1 MDRSRG
7 PARDYPADQ
16 PHLAGPQ
23 QPGDQGDPTPR
34 PRRGGRGAAVGES
47 RGRFRYRA
55 WRVAAL
61 VTVTV
66 AVLGYLSD
74 LFVLSFD
81 PRPLFAILDAITLG
95 LLSGAIAWVYQRRQ
109 NRYLAERLEVI
120 ADMNHHVRND
130 LQVIQYSAYMT
141 RDKEHI
147 QRIEQSLG
155 RIDWAL
161 REVLTGK
168 QLRSAAE
175 RGEKE

>member
-1 MDRSRG
+1 MRRS
-7 PARDYPADQ
+7 
-16 PHLAGPQ
+16 AG
-23 QPGDQGDPTPR
+23 
-34 PRRGGRGAAVGES
+34 
-47 RGRFRYRA
+47 
-55 WRVAAL
+55 RVAAVVAL
-61 VTVTV
+61 TV

-74 LFVLSFD
+74 LLVISFH
-81 PRPLFAILDAITLG
+81 PQPVFPILDAIVLG
-95 LLSGAIAWVYQRRQ
+95 ALCGLIAWSYQRRQ

-168 QLRSAAE
+168 QLRSATE
-175 RGEKE
+175 RGTRE

>member
-1 MDRSRG
+1 M
-7 PARDYPADQ
+7 
-16 PHLAGPQ
+16 
-23 QPGDQGDPTPR
+23 
-34 PRRGGRGAAVGES
+34 
-47 RGRFRYRA
+47 
-55 WRVAAL
+55 
-61 VTVTV
+61 VTVS
-66 AVLGYLSD
+66 VLGFLSD
-74 LFVLSFD
+74 LTILAYD
-81 PRPLFAILDAITLG
+81 PRPLFAVLDAVALG
-95 LLSGAIAWVYQRRQ
+95 LLCGAIAWIYQRRQ

-175 RGEKE
+175 RGSRQ

>member
-1 MDRSRG
+1 
-7 PARDYPADQ
+7 
-16 PHLAGPQ
+16 
-23 QPGDQGDPTPR
+23 
-34 PRRGGRGAAVGES
+34 RRGGGSLDLSGHRVRIRRSAG
-47 RGRFRYRA
+47 
-55 WRVAAL
+55 RVATVVAL
-61 VTVTV
+61 TV

-74 LFVLSFD
+74 LLVISFH
-81 PRPLFAILDAITLG
+81 PQPVFPILDAIVLG
-95 LLSGAIAWVYQRRQ
+95 GLCGVIAWSYQRRQ

-141 RDKEHI
+141 KDKEHI

-168 QLRSAAE
+168 QLRSGTE
-175 RGEKE
+175 RGTKE

>member
-1 MDRSRG
+1 MRRS
-7 PARDYPADQ
+7 
-16 PHLAGPQ
+16 AG
-23 QPGDQGDPTPR
+23 
-34 PRRGGRGAAVGES
+34 
-47 RGRFRYRA
+47 
-55 WRVAAL
+55 RVAAVVAL
-61 VTVTV
+61 TV

-74 LFVLSFD
+74 LLVISFH
-81 PRPLFAILDAITLG
+81 PQPVFPILDAIVLG
-95 LLSGAIAWVYQRRQ
+95 ALCGLIAWSYQRRQ

-168 QLRSAAE
+168 QLRAASE
-175 RGEKE
+175 RGTKE

>member
-1 MDRSRG
+1 MRRS
-7 PARDYPADQ
+7 
-16 PHLAGPQ
+16 AG
-23 QPGDQGDPTPR
+23 
-34 PRRGGRGAAVGES
+34 
-47 RGRFRYRA
+47 
-55 WRVAAL
+55 RVAAVVAL
-61 VTVTV
+61 TV

-74 LFVLSFD
+74 LLVISFH
-81 PRPLFAILDAITLG
+81 PQPVFPILDAIVLG
-95 LLSGAIAWVYQRRQ
+95 ALCGLIAWSYQRRQ

-141 RDKEHI
+141 KDKEHI

-168 QLRSAAE
+168 QLRSATE
-175 RGEKE
+175 RGTRE

>member
-1 MDRSRG
+1 MRRS
-7 PARDYPADQ
+7 
-16 PHLAGPQ
+16 
-23 QPGDQGDPTPR
+23 
-34 PRRGGRGAAVGES
+34 
-47 RGRFRYRA
+47 A
-55 WRVAAL
+55 WRVAA
-61 VTVTV
+61 VVAFTV

-74 LFVLSFD
+74 LLVISFH
-81 PRPLFAILDAITLG
+81 PQPVFPILDAIVLG
-95 LLSGAIAWVYQRRQ
+95 ALCGLIVWSYQRRQ
-109 NRYLAERLEVI
+109 NRHLAERLEVI

-168 QLRSAAE
+168 QLRAASE
-175 RGEKE
+175 RGTRE

>member
-1 MDRSRG
+1 M
-7 PARDYPADQ
+7 
-16 PHLAGPQ
+16 
-23 QPGDQGDPTPR
+23 TI
-34 PRRGGRGAAVGES
+34 
-47 RGRFRYRA
+47 
-55 WRVAAL
+55 
-61 VTVTV
+61 TV
-66 AVLGYLSD
+66 AVLGYVSD
-74 LFVLSFD
+74 LMLLGYD
-81 PRPLFAILDAITLG
+81 PRPAWAIADALALG
-95 LLSGAIAWVYQRRQ
+95 VLSGAIAWMYQRRQ

-141 RDKEHI
+141 KDKEHI

-175 RGEKE
+175 RGNKE